1 MTLYPDLPGP
11 RAQAITRDALLVIL
25 LVVFAWLGV
34 RVHDAVGGLQSV
46 GTGVSQAGTS
56 VQQGFA
62 SAAAAVSGVPIV
74 GGSLAHDLRSA
85 SGATGGQLVALGHDG
100 NAAIRHLATV
110 LGLTTW
116 AVPSLLFLALALP
129 PRLREVRRL
138 RAMRSAL
145 SGPDALARRRLLA
158 FRAVAR
164 APVSSLLA
172 VSEDPVADLLAGRTE
187 ALAAAALEAEGVS
200 ASV

>member
-11 RAQAITRDALLVIL
+11 RARAISRDIAVLVLLAFFV
-25 LVVFAWLGV
+25 WLGV
-34 RVHDAVGGLQSV
+34 RVHDAVASLQSV

-62 SAAAAVSGVPIV
+62 SVASAVSDVPLV
-74 GGSLAHDLRSA
+74 GGSLAHDLHAA
-85 SGATGGQLVALGHDG
+85 SGATGGRLVTLGQDG

-116 AVPSLLFLALALP
+116 GLPTLLLLALVGP
-129 PRLREVRRL
+129 PRAREVRRL
-138 RAMRSAL
+138 RALRRAVA
-145 SGPDALARRRLLA
+145 GPDAAARRRLLA

-164 APVSSLLA
+164 APAGALLA
-172 VSEDPVADLLAGRTE
+172 VSEDPVGDLLAGRTE
-187 ALAAAALEAEGVS
+187 ALAAAALEAEGVR
-200 ASV
+200 APV